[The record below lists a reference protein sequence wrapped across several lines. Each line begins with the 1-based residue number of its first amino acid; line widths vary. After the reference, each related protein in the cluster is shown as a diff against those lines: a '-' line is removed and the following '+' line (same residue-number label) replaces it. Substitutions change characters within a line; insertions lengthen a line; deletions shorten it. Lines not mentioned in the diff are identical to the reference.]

1 MFGNLPTLLRPNQL
15 APGDQTVR
23 SDSEATGLLRHSGAW
38 LATGSFTC
46 LDESSRPLT
55 LAASAALV
63 PPPAA
68 LDGEGTF
75 GQDLLP
81 LTLQQIQL

>member
-1 MFGNLPTLLRPNQL
+1 MFGNLPTLLRLNQL

-23 SDSEATGLLRHSGAW
+23 SDSEATGLLRHSGACPT
-38 LATGSFTC
+38 AGSFTC
-46 LDESSRPLT
+46 LDKSCRPLT
-55 LAASAALV
+55 LAAFAALV

-68 LDGEGTF
+68 LDGEGTLR
-75 GQDLLP
+75 QDLLP